1 MINCLIVDDEPL
13 AVEIL
18 EGYVKLTDNLIL
30 CGKCNTAQMA
40 FEALHQNKIYLI
52 FLDIKMPGINGIDF
66 LKSLKSPPEVI
77 FSTAYSE
84 YAADSYDLEAV
95 DYLLKPITYDRFKRA
110 IEKYLRLNI
119 LHEPEEKLYT
129 YFKVSGALV
138 KIYHEDIL
146 YVQSIKDYLLIH
158 TLKENFIVHMTM
170 KYICSLLPDLK
181 FHRIHRS
188 YLINNS
194 HITFISKDYITIVGK
209 QLPIGESYRKPLNEI
224 KNRLR

>member
-40 FEALHQNKIYLI
+40 FEALHQNKIDLI